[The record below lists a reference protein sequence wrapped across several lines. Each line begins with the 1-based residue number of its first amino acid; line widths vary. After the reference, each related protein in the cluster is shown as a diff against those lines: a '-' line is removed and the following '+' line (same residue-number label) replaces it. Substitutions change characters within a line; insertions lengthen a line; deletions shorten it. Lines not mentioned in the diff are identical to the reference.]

1 MCNSIL
7 ATSLTIFIS
16 SPPPTHPV
24 PTPNLRV
31 KACHSYW
38 DLYAVLRSHP
48 SPTEPVVHTASR
60 VPEEVLRLLDPHV
73 RSPTHESSVIH
84 LCSVCSMYNSVVL
97 SVLQL
102 HPRHTSIRAPIST
115 QLDCATPTP
124 VHITRIV
131 PNARIHAVSD
141 QRPVV
146 FLFAFL
152 IFSTPAIC
160 FIFVLDVA
168 QGWQMAHRA
177 KRDGGTSN
185 CTVGICRLLLFT
197 LSRMQTQ
204 RGCSRFYAICS
215 PTAQFILFD
224 SATCTPSP
232 TSRGVCTYCCR
243 LFRRFMLTVLCD
255 PDDSYRFKGTW
266 V

>member
-7 ATSLTIFIS
+7 ATTLTIFIS

-97 SVLQL
+97 SVCCSY
-102 HPRHTSIRAPIST
+102 TRAI
-115 QLDCATPTP
+115 LLY
-124 VHITRIV
+124 VHL
-131 PNARIHAVSD
+131 S
-141 QRPVV
+141 
-146 FLFAFL
+146 
-152 IFSTPAIC
+152 
-160 FIFVLDVA
+160 
-168 QGWQMAHRA
+168 AH
-177 KRDGGTSN
+177 S
-185 CTVGICRLLLFT
+185 
-197 LSRMQTQ
+197 S
-204 RGCSRFYAICS
+204 
-215 PTAQFILFD
+215 
-224 SATCTPSP
+224 
-232 TSRGVCTYCCR
+232 
-243 LFRRFMLTVLCD
+243 TVLHRHPCTLHVLC
-255 PDDSYRFKGTW
+255 PMLVYMPFQISGPSFFSSLF
-266 V
+266 